1 MREMKDSGVPW
12 IGDIPVDWNV
22 SIVLSE
28 FEEVKNINK
37 GMLEKNLLSLSYGN
51 IVRKEINSNNGLLP
65 DSFETYNIIPQNS
78 IVLRLTDLQND
89 KRSLRSAIC
98 NEQGI
103 ITSAYTTIQL
113 KSDIENHPRYMNY
126 LFRCYD
132 DCKVFYGLGN
142 GVRQSINYSELKRVA
157 ILKPSYNCQMQIAK
171 YLDTKCTQIDTI
183 IAREQSVIEKLQE
196 YKRAIITEVITK
208 GLYPA
213 TNMKYSGL
221 EWLRDIHVPWNVR
234 SLKRVLITPIT
245 DGPHET
251 PTLYDEGVPFVSA
264 ESVKGGIINLDY
276 KRGYI
281 SMEDHERFQRKVSPK
296 KGDIFIVKS
305 GATTGNIGL
314 VITDQIFDIWSPLA
328 LVRSDSST
336 VEQEFLYY
344 QLLSNIFRVQVEQ
357 GWSYGTQQNIGMKAL
372 GNIKVIVPPLEEQ
385 RTIVKYLHKKC
396 ANIDSTILK
405 KQSIIEKLN
414 EYKQSLVYEVVTG
427 KKEVSHV

>member
-221 EWLRDIHVPWNVR
+221 EWLRDIPVTWNVR

>member
-12 IGDIPVDWNV
+12 IGNIPVDWDV

-65 DSFETYNIIPQNS
+65 DSFETYNVIPQNS

-157 ILKPSYNCQMQIAK
+157 ILKPRYNCQMQIAK

-183 IAREQSVIEKLQE
+183 IAKEQSVIEKLQE
-196 YKRAIITEVITK
+196 YRQSIITEMVVRGVNTNELFKPINCEWIDMIPNGWSLIKLGMIANVKSNLVSPLDYPNLLQISPENIEKDTGKVLNIKTVRESGIISDNHLFNK
-208 GLYPA
+208 GQII
-213 TNMKYSGL
+213 YSK
-221 EWLRDIHVPWNVR
+221 VR
-234 SLKRVLITPIT
+234 
-245 DGPHET
+245 
-251 PTLYDEGVPFVSA
+251 PTL
-264 ESVKGGIINLDY
+264 N
-276 KRGYI
+276 
-281 SMEDHERFQRKVSPK
+281 
-296 KGDIFIVKS
+296 
-305 GATTGNIGL
+305 
-314 VITDQIFDIWSPLA
+314 
-328 LVRSDSST
+328 
-336 VEQEFLYY
+336 
-344 QLLSNIFRVQVEQ
+344 
-357 GWSYGTQQNIGMKAL
+357 
-372 GNIKVIVPPLEEQ
+372 KVIIADFDGLCSADMYPIE
-385 RTIVKYLHKKC
+385 TIVNVKYLVYFMRSKLFVSQVDRISSDRVKMPKINKMELKQLFCFIPSEEDQKRIVELLDSKC
-396 ANIDSTILK
+396 ERIDMVILG
-405 KQSIIEKLN
+405 KQVLIDKLT
-414 EYKQSLVYEVVTG
+414 EYKKSLIYEVVTG
-427 KKEVSHV
+427 KKEVPHV